1 MSVPTHIAETHIA
14 ETHIAQPVTED
25 FVVYM
30 GYVYE
35 LAIAAGFEMMEAQ
48 NLSEIALY
56 KKIYQGIKY
65 SEKHE
70 KILRGLLMRKHH

>member
-1 MSVPTHIAETHIA
+1 MSVPTHIA